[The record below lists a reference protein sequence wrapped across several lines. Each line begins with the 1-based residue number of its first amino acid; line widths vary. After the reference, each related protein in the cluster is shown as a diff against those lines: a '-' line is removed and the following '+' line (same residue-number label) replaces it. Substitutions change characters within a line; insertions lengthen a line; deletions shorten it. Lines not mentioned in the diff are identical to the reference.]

1 MRFSNDEKVN
11 GVVKNG
17 FDYNLQVWIKDYK
30 IVLACSTK
38 RTEQLKGQDIRKLI
52 EQAKGGD

>member
-1 MRFSNDEKVN
+1 MRFSKDEKVN